1 MIREAPARRV
11 KEGYADGD
19 ADVARVGA
27 LLADP
32 ARCRMLFALM
42 DGRALPASV
51 LAAEAG
57 VAPSTASAH
66 LHRLTDSGM
75 LQVVK
80 QGRWRYYQLG
90 GPEVAEVLESMAR
103 IAPPRPVRSL
113 REGTHANMLRVARTC
128 YNHLA
133 GRLGVTLMRAM
144 LRQGYLAG
152 HDGSFDASTAR
163 ADRLSAR
170 GRDHVYILTR
180 DGDEFL
186 ESFLKDSAFP
196 SRPGGAVGYCVDWT
210 EQQHHLAGELGCR
223 LLARLL
229 ELDWLRRPSVGRW
242 VHVTDSG
249 KAGLAE
255 AFLLTAEELGK

>member
-1 MIREAPARRV
+1 M
-11 KEGYADGD
+11 DGD
-19 ADVARVGA
+19 ADVAQVGA

-75 LQVVK
+75 LRVVK
-80 QGRWRYYQLG
+80 QGRWRYYQLS

-113 REGTHANMLRVARTC
+113 REGTRANVLRLARTC

-133 GRLGVTLMRAM
+133 GRLGVTLMHAM
-144 LRQGYLAG
+144 LRQGYLVG
-152 HDGSFDASTAR
+152 HDGSFDPYTAR
-163 ADRLSAR
+163 TDRLSAR
-170 GRDHVYILTR
+170 GRDHVYLLTQ
-180 DGDEFL
+180 DGGEFL
-186 ESFLKDSAFP
+186 EGFLKNFTFP
-196 SRPGGAVGYCVDWT
+196 SRTGRVIGYCVDWT

-223 LLARLL
+223 LLTHLL

-242 VHVTDSG
+242 LYVTDIG
-249 KAGLAE
+249 KTGLAE
-255 AFLLTAEELGK
+255 VFRLQPEEWEK